1 MIDSTHTSRPAA
13 APNPPTAPNP
23 LSTSTP
29 LASPTPAAGHGAG
42 PGTVPGTSPA
52 AEGLSPY
59 AAPAIIFRTP
69 LEAVAAS
76 CYSAPGKADLI
87 SCLVGNS

>member
-1 MIDSTHTSRPAA
+1 MHDTTHSTRLAA
-13 APNPPTAPNP
+13 ALAPTTDPIG
-23 LSTSTP
+23 
-29 LASPTPAAGHGAG
+29 TPAAPRSPAPAGAG
-42 PGTVPGTSPA
+42 DLG
-52 AEGLSPY
+52 GLLPY

>member
-1 MIDSTHTSRPAA
+1 MNDSTHTDRQPAA
-13 APNPPTAPNP
+13 NQTTNLPANFPKNLPDSGASSGASGGLAPY
-23 LSTSTP
+23 S
-29 LASPTPAAGHGAG
+29 
-42 PGTVPGTSPA
+42 
-52 AEGLSPY
+52 
-59 AAPAIIFRTP
+59 APAIIFRTP

>member
-1 MIDSTHTSRPAA
+1 MNDTTHTDRLQSVPSPAG
-13 APNPPTAPNP
+13 PPAN
-23 LSTSTP
+23 
-29 LASPTPAAGHGAG
+29 HGATTAG
-42 PGTVPGTSPA
+42 DRG
-52 AEGLSPY
+52 GLLPY

-87 SCLVGNS
+87 ACLVGNS

>member
-13 APNPPTAPNP
+13 APNLPSA
-23 LSTSTP
+23 STP
-29 LASPTPAAGHGAG
+29 LAAPAPGTTPAAGSLL
-42 PGTVPGTSPA
+42 PYVP
-52 AEGLSPY
+52 
-59 AAPAIIFRTP
+59 PAIIFRTP

>member
-1 MIDSTHTSRPAA
+1 MIDNTHTTPA
-13 APNPPTAPNP
+13 PPPSPIPDPGPAQAGA
-23 LSTSTP
+23 SA
-29 LASPTPAAGHGAG
+29 ASPGVH
-42 PGTVPGTSPA
+42 
-52 AEGLSPY
+52 PY
-59 AAPAIIFRTP
+59 AAPAVIFRTP

>member
-1 MIDSTHTSRPAA
+1 MNDSTYTDRQPAKNPAA
-13 APNPPTAPNP
+13 NPAANLPQNLP
-23 LSTSTP
+23 STP
-29 LASPTPAAGHGAG
+29 ASSVASG
-42 PGTVPGTSPA
+42 
-52 AEGLSPY
+52 GLGPY

>member
-1 MIDSTHTSRPAA
+1 MNDSTHTDRQPAA
-13 APNPPTAPNP
+13 NQPANQPANHRQPANLPENPPRIYP
-23 LSTSTP
+23 LHPPPTGASGG
-29 LASPTPAAGHGAG
+29 LA
-42 PGTVPGTSPA
+42 
-52 AEGLSPY
+52 PY

>member
-1 MIDSTHTSRPAA
+1 MIDSTQTSRPAA
-13 APNPPTAPNP
+13 APNPLTTPTP
-23 LSTSTP
+23 LS
-29 LASPTPAAGHGAG
+29 SPAPAAGPG
-42 PGTVPGTSPA
+42 PGNAPA
-52 AEGLSPY
+52 AGGLHPY

>member
-1 MIDSTHTSRPAA
+1 MNDTTHTDRRQA
-13 APNPPTAPNP
+13 APSQAAPSQAND
-23 LSTSTP
+23 
-29 LASPTPAAGHGAG
+29 GAN
-42 PGTVPGTSPA
+42 SPA
-52 AEGLSPY
+52 ANQGATAGDRGDLLPY